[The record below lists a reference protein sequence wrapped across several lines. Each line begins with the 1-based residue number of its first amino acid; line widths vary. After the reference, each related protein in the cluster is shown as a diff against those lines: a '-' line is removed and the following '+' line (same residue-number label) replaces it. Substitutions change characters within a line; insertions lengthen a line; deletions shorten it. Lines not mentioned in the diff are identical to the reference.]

1 MSLKTDSKSG
11 LARIADLSKIYNS
24 LTAGVRQYYESK
36 PVNFVPVQQIVGIT
50 GACENVDT
58 LFKVGSRIHKPLFL
72 AQTGQLVLE
81 QALQVFPGV
90 YTIIQ
95 SGRDEETVDE
105 RHLRLFHLIEEEF
118 DSSYIG
124 KTRKNYDEEEMYE
137 SMLSSIEKS
146 IKSMAKRVYA
156 DHGKMLVSKYKQKP
170 EKFSNL
176 SKKKFL
182 RILYQDAVELL
193 KKHGFPSL
201 TFGDDLKA
209 NHEQKVVELVN
220 KKHGN
225 IKRHLMLPVFIMRY
239 PKEIKFFN
247 MKVSQKDSRVV
258 LSADLILPRSGEAVG
273 SSVREHRGREL
284 KDRLLTS
291 NMFRLHQSQGGK
303 YEDFTW
309 YVEDIIGKEKTN
321 PHAGYGIGAERVMQY
336 ILDEPDIR
344 QCCPIHL
351 MAQFS
356 GDWQE

>member
-1 MSLKTDSKSG
+1 V
-11 LARIADLSKIYNS
+11 
-24 LTAGVRQYYESK
+24 AGVRQYYESK

-58 LFKVGSRIHKPLFL
+58 LFKVSSRVQKPLFL

-95 SGRDEETVDE
+95 SGRDEEVVDE

-124 KTRKNYDEEEMYE
+124 KTRRNYDEEIMYE
-137 SMLSSIEKS
+137 SMLQSIEGS
-146 IKSMAKRVYA
+146 IKSMIKKVYA
-156 DHGKMLVSKYKQKP
+156 DHGKMLINKYKQKP
-170 EKFSNL
+170 EKFLHL

-193 KKHGFPSL
+193 KKNGFPGL
-201 TFGDDLKA
+201 KFGDDLKA

-220 KKHGN
+220 KEQGHL
-225 IKRHLMLPVFIMRY
+225 KRHFWLPVFIMRY

-247 MKVSQKDSRVV
+247 MKVSKNDPRVV
-258 LSADLILPRSGEAVG
+258 LSADLILPRSGESVG
-273 SSVREHRGREL
+273 SSVREHRGQEL

-291 NMFRLHQSQGGK
+291 NMFRMHKSRGRK

-309 YVEDIIGKEKTN
+309 YVEDIIAKEKTN

-356 GDWQE
+356 GDWHE